1 MKNIL
6 IAQSGGPT
14 VAINSSLLG
23 AFEAAKELGFEKVYG
38 ACFGLSGLLK
48 GEIVNLNEVL
58 SGSNRQLLMQT
69 PSCFL
74 GSCRKKLLPFDGT
87 EKTQSTYLEI
97 AQIFKTLNI
106 EGFLYIGGNDSMD
119 TVSKLSTYFKTINN
133 KVKIIGVPKTIDNDL
148 FATDHCPGFGSA
160 AKFVATAFLELERDC
175 TVYGNKPTVTIVEVM
190 GRDAGWLTAASALA
204 RLNGATGPN
213 LIYCSEQNFSVE
225 EFLTSIEHELKF
237 SSNKAVLVAVS
248 EGLKIES
255 KAAEAKTDQGWFDEF
270 CHARNAGVAK
280 LLEKAVCAKIGCKVR
295 SIELSL
301 LQRCGAH
308 LASATDLNE
317 AKKIGEQATNLVKEG
332 LTGVMATINRK
343 SDEPYSVDFGFVDV
357 EQVAN
362 RVKKM
367 PADMFNGPA
376 DVSKKAMA
384 YLKPL
389 IQGDPDIELENGL
402 PKHLHLNKNYII

>member
-1 MKNIL
+1 
-6 IAQSGGPT
+6 
-14 VAINSSLLG
+14 
-23 AFEAAKELGFEKVYG
+23 
-38 ACFGLSGLLK
+38 
-48 GEIVNLNEVL
+48 
-58 SGSNRQLLMQT
+58 
-69 PSCFL
+69 
-74 GSCRKKLLPFDGT
+74 
-87 EKTQSTYLEI
+87 
-97 AQIFKTLNI
+97 
-106 EGFLYIGGNDSMD
+106 MD
-119 TVSKLSTYFKTINN
+119 TVAKLSTYFKTINN

-317 AKKIGEQATNLVKEG
+317 AKKIGEQAINLVKEG

-343 SDEPYSVDFGFVDV
+343 SDEPYYVDFGFVDV

-389 IQGDPDIELENGL
+389 IQGNLEIELENGL
-402 PKHLHLNKNYII
+402 PKHLHLNKNYIIY